1 MWSAAAEVKIGL
13 MHALTGSMQSRETP
27 LYLAE
32 LIAIEEINARGGL
45 LGRMVEPS
53 AGSQGLPA
61 CTLRPERGS
70 TRSSCFRVAG
80 VCKFRWSR
88 IILKVRGRTFRLR
101 PELRV
106 GPCRGILLTQEAQT
120 TTP

>member
-13 MHALTGSMQSRETP
+13 MHALSGSMQSRETP

-53 AGSQGLPA
+53 AGSQGVAA

-70 TRSSCFRVAG
+70 TRSSCFMVAG
-80 VCKFRWSR
+80 GRKFRWSPYQCKSKKGGQR
-88 IILKVRGRTFRLR
+88 FGCGRSCASV
-101 PELRV
+101 PVEV
-106 GPCRGILLTQEAQT
+106 YC
-120 TTP
+120 